1 MINPIAEVTEVVRAF
16 ADCWNRHDVK
26 AFARLFASDA
36 EFVNVVGLWWHGR
49 EDIEKAHELTHAT
62 LFRNSTLT
70 ISDVS
75 VRVPVESVA
84 IARTRWVLEGHVSPG
99 GESLPARN
107 GILVSVLLRGP
118 AGWSIIDSQN
128 TDVIEGQLSRPQ

>member
-1 MINPIAEVTEVVRAF
+1 MFNPTAEVTEVVHAF
-16 ADCWNRHDVK
+16 SACWNRHDVK

-49 EDIEKAHELTHAT
+49 EEIEKAHEFTHAT
-62 LFRNSTLT
+62 LFQNSTLT

-75 VRVPVESVA
+75 VRLPVDNVA
-84 IARTRWVLEGHVSPG
+84 IARTRWVLKGHVSPD
-99 GESLPARN
+99 GESLPARH
-107 GILVSVLLRGP
+107 GILVSVLLHSP

>member
-1 MINPIAEVTEVVRAF
+1 MFDPIAEVTEVVQAF
-16 ADCWNRHDVK
+16 SDCWNRHDAK
-26 AFARLFASDA
+26 ALAGLFASDA

-49 EDIEKAHELTHAT
+49 AEIERAHEFTHAT
-62 LFRNSTLT
+62 LFRSSTLT

-75 VRVPVESVA
+75 VRVPVENVA
-84 IARTRWVLEGHVSPG
+84 IARSRWVLEGHVSPD
-99 GESLPARN
+99 GEKLPARN
-107 GILVSVLLRGP
+107 GILVSVLLRDP